1 MVNNI
6 FENLI
11 ATFFPVKTWPH
22 HHVSYKEGWDDDK
35 LQPVLYLS
43 EGAEEPSFF
52 TQEKA
57 RGICRGAEEPLHFSR
72 RPELPHSFPSPESG
86 RLMQQHSQGRGC
98 LL

>member
-11 ATFFPVKTWPH
+11 AICFPVKTWPH
-22 HHVSYKEGWDDDK
+22 HHVSYKEGCDDDK
-35 LQPVLYLS
+35 LQRVLYLP

-57 RGICRGAEEPLHFSR
+57 GGICRGAEEPSCFSR
-72 RPELPHSFPSPESG
+72 RPELPHSPPQSPG
-86 RLMQQHSQGRGC
+86 A
-98 LL
+98 